1 MQDALF
7 EKMTF
12 EEWNSSVKS
21 KVQGSWNLH
30 ALLPASMDFFIMLSS
45 ISGIVGGIG
54 QANYAAG
61 NTYEDALAAYRV
73 NRGEKAVSLDLGW
86 VETVGILAE
95 NESLQKGLV
104 SASCLMPISEKDL
117 LALLEHYCDPTLPFP
132 TPSSC
137 QTIVGLATPSAI
149 RAQGAN
155 IPPFMQRPTYSA
167 MHQMDLIQSS
177 STGPEEVVTSYAAL
191 FAGANSLFEAGAIVA
206 QGLTRKLSKALSMP
220 AEDVDT
226 SKPLHAYGVDSLL
239 AVELR
244 NWFGKEMNADIP
256 IFQIMGD
263 ASIAAVG
270 ITVAGKSRFHHASW
284 AE

>member
-1 MQDALF
+1 
-7 EKMTF
+7 MTF

-30 ALLPASMDFFIMLSS
+30 ALLPPSMDFFIMLSS
-45 ISGIVGGIG
+45 ISGIIGGIG

-61 NTYEDALAAYRV
+61 NTYEDALAAYRI

-86 VETVGILAE
+86 VETIGKVAE
-95 NESLQKGLV
+95 NESLQKGMV
-104 SASCLMPISEKDL
+104 SAACLMPISEKDL
-117 LALLEHYCDPTLPFP
+117 LALLDYYCDPTLPFP
-132 TPSSC
+132 TTPLINC
-137 QTIVGLATPSAI
+137 QTIIGLATPGAI
-149 RAQGAN
+149 RAQGAD
-155 IPPFMQRPTYSA
+155 IPSFFQRQTYSA

-177 STGPEEVVTSYAAL
+177 STTSGLEEVPTSYAAL
-191 FAGANSLFEAGAIVA
+191 FAGVSSLFEAGAIVS

-263 ASIAAVG
+263 ASIAAVST
-270 ITVAGKSRFHHASW
+270 IVAGKSHFRHTSW